1 MGCRGK
7 MAFAARLSSL
17 TDELIEVIA
26 STTAEADRRRFDALR
41 ESSLRQL
48 RQHNFLRTNQFEVY
62 SALDGYEERFRIL
75 NRDQTADALRERL
88 DALAQCSNK
97 WAPDSLDLLLRL
109 ADQPIQKSNLTD
121 LELLKEPEIDP
132 EPPLKWSDIAEEDGW
147 KEDRELWR
155 NVDFGGDSSDDEYDH
170 KSDASAQSENTSL
183 SSVEARYRKKP
194 TDYLERPQVQFD
206 LHEIRT
212 SQAWRTDTLGTNPSA
227 SSHQI
232 DITQIQC
239 IREILFML
247 GGLENGLLDCQGKPY
262 LGIQLSHSS
271 CQIFRSLL
279 VPISN
284 AWRRLFLL
292 RKYAR
297 QQQQIPLL
305 QAFQAAIES
314 RLRSFDSTIAG
325 MQARY
330 VSTDQEFVASVLKL
344 LDDLSPHIRPLES
357 LAETV
362 ERLEQSKN
370 SYPFHCLEL
379 LYDSAQKLQL
389 DGDDNV
395 YRFIG
400 QLFFECFAVYLRPI
414 RYWMEEGEFMT
425 SDETFFISRS
435 LGDVSR
441 SQIWADQ
448 FKLKRTPEGSLFAP
462 RFLQPAASKIFTT
475 GKSIVILKLL
485 GKCWPTRQRTLEPA
499 VQVDMNAISTMMPF
513 SEVFEQMFEEWMQ
526 SKHHAASATLRQTL
540 FQTYSLWSDLAILH
554 CIYLMSDGSRSEHF
568 ANAVFNNIDI
578 LNVNWHDRFNLTEI
592 AREAFDC
599 LVEPHRLNVTALQS
613 NSNSDVKSIRRTV
626 REGLPSIYITYRIP
640 WLSRI
645 VLTDESLEQYQRV
658 FTLLLQLRRAS
669 HVLTRHRI
677 LSDGIVSITIE
688 QELYYGLRSKLLWF
702 CNTLQSYLST
712 LVIGPLV
719 VKLSGEMKK
728 AEDIDQMLTLHST
741 FTKRIV
747 DEACLGGKLDP
758 IRQAIL
764 DIFDLA
770 VRLRNAHQVEQ
781 EKRPKESESSR
792 SPIMSSPE
800 KNSAKRYVQASEE
813 EDDTFLIEQ
822 DKSGMMQGAEIPYG
836 QVLGE
841 IRSDL
846 DRHIKFICGG
856 LRGVSRASS
865 SDTASKWDI
874 LAEMLEPGIRVH

>member
-1 MGCRGK
+1 

-17 TDELIEVIA
+17 TDEVVELIT
-26 STTAEADRRRFDALR
+26 STTAEVDRRRFDAFR

-48 RQHNFLRTNQFEVY
+48 RQHSFLRTNHFEVY

-75 NRDQTADALRERL
+75 NRDQTADALRDRL
-88 DALAQCSNK
+88 DALARCSNK

-109 ADQPIQKSNLTD
+109 ADQPVQKSNLLD
-121 LELLKEPEIDP
+121 LELLKEPEVHP
-132 EPPLKWSDIAEEDGW
+132 EPALKWRDIAKEDGW
-147 KEDRELWR
+147 KEDHELWR
-155 NVDFGGDSSDDEYDH
+155 NVNFGGDSSDEEYDH
-170 KSDASAQSENTSL
+170 ESDASAQSEDTSL
-183 SSVEARYRKKP
+183 SSGEARYRKQP

-206 LHEIRT
+206 IHEIRT
-212 SQAWRTDTLGTNPSA
+212 SQAWRTDTSRTNPGA
-227 SSHQI
+227 SSHKI

-247 GGLENGLLDCQGKPY
+247 SGLENGLFDSQGQPS

-271 CQIFRSLL
+271 WQIFRSLL
-279 VPISN
+279 VPMSD
-284 AWRRLFLL
+284 ARRRLSLL

-314 RLRSFDSTIAG
+314 RLRAFDSTIAS
-325 MQARY
+325 MQAYY
-330 VSTDQEFVASVLKL
+330 VSTNQDFVASVLKL
-344 LDDLSPHIRPLES
+344 LDDLNPHIRPLES

-362 ERLEQSKN
+362 ERLEQARN

-379 LYDSAQKLQL
+379 LYDSAQELQL
-389 DGDDNV
+389 NGNDKV

-414 RYWMEEGEFMT
+414 RCWMEEGELMN
-425 SDETFFISRS
+425 SDETFFICRS

-448 FKLKRTPEGSLFAP
+448 FKLKRTLEGSLFAP

-485 GKCWPTRQRTLEPA
+485 GKCWPTQQRTLESA
-499 VQVDMNAISTMMPF
+499 IQVDMSAISIMMPF
-513 SEVFEQMFEEWMQ
+513 SEAFEQMFEEWMQ

-540 FQTYSLWSDLAILH
+540 FQTYNLWSDLTILQH
-554 CIYLMSDGSRSEHF
+554 IYLMSDGSRSEHF

-592 AREAFDC
+592 AREAFDR
-599 LVEPHRLNVTALQS
+599 LVEPHRLNVTALQN
-613 NSNSDVKSIRRTV
+613 NSSLDVKSIRRTV
-626 REGLPSIYITYRIP
+626 REGLPCICITYRLP

-645 VLTDESLEQYQRV
+645 VLSDESLEQYQRV

-669 HVLTRHRI
+669 YVLTRHRI
-677 LSDGIVSITIE
+677 LSEGIVSTTVE
-688 QELYYGLRSKLLWF
+688 QETFYSLRSKLLWF

-728 AEDIDQMLTLHST
+728 AEGIDQMLTLHST

-781 EKRPKESESSR
+781 EKGPKENELSR
-792 SPIMSSPE
+792 SLIMSSSE
-800 KNSAKRYVQASEE
+800 KGSAKRYVQASEE

-822 DKSGMMQGAEIPYG
+822 DTSGMMQGAEIPYG

-846 DRHIKFICGG
+846 DRHIKFVCGG
-856 LRGVSRASS
+856 LRGVARASS
-865 SDTASKWDI
+865 SDAASKWDI
-874 LAEMLEPGIRVH
+874 LAEMLEPGIRVLH